1 MLESTHVLP
10 PSSATH
16 SVAAGSCL
24 WMLLLLTAWCFWPA
38 ITGPFVFDDFPN
50 LQNLAQLG
58 GHVDWQHV
66 GLYLYSFVDNPGRPL
81 SALSFLIEDSTWPT
95 FPAAFKR
102 DNLLFHLLA
111 GALVFWLAMRLARLL
126 DRTANKAALVALA
139 CTAMWLLNPMQL
151 SATMLVVQRMNI
163 LSSIFM
169 LAGLL
174 LYLRA
179 LDAARLPEFAR
190 VATAGLVLVI
200 SGTVALLCK
209 ENGVLVF
216 AYACVLNVTLLRGKL
231 LAMRPANRHLLMWG
245 SASPLLILG
254 ALAIAFSPSVLQGYE
269 LREFTLAQR
278 LLTEPRILFD
288 YLAAIVLPRLSGQGI
303 FHDDYIVSQSLL
315 EPMSTLFALLGL
327 VVLLASAWWARRRA
341 PLYAFAVLWF
351 FAGHLLESTVIPL
364 ELYFEHRNYLP
375 MLGPLYAISTMLLT
389 VRPAWQK
396 PAMAVLAVWLG
407 TATVLTVSNA
417 GIWGD
422 RGKLAMVWAQQ
433 SPRSMRAV
441 QMLASYHADMGDV
454 AQARATLDAGIRRL
468 PARTELQFQ
477 RVLLDCIDRGLRP
490 GQWQHLLQIAA
501 TNRYSRGI
509 PDVVTHFTKQVT
521 GERCHDTLAIADVR
535 QLVAVLLANLNYG
548 RDSDTRGYL
557 YYELSKLALAEH
569 DLDAMMQQMDLS
581 YAYRPNPLV
590 AREQAIYLLTAGL
603 PDDAL
608 RYLDRSDNTPQPW
621 FKSHVLDIKRKNQ
634 PLRNNAV
641 EMQHALRSHTAPLQ
655 PDKTEPA
662 RSQGTDQ

>member
-1 MLESTHVLP
+1 MSAHLFHRP
-10 PSSATH
+10 P
-16 SVAAGSCL
+16 AGVVHALTIGLCVWL
-24 WMLLLLTAWCFWPA
+24 LLLLTAWCFWPA

-58 GHVDWQHV
+58 GRIDRGNL

-102 DNLLFHLLA
+102 DNILFHLLA
-111 GALVFWLAMRLARLL
+111 GLLVFWLALRLAGLL
-126 DRTANKAALVALA
+126 NRTASKATLVALA
-139 CTAMWLLNPMQL
+139 CAAMWLLHPMQL

-174 LYLRA
+174 TYLRA

-190 VATAGLVLVI
+190 VAAAGLALAV
-200 SGTVALLCK
+200 SGAVAFLCK

-216 AYACVLNVTLLRGKL
+216 AYACVLNLTLLRGKL
-231 LAMRPANRHLLMWG
+231 LAMRPGNRRLLLWG
-245 SASPLLILG
+245 SASPLLLLG
-254 ALAIAFSPSVLQGYE
+254 TLATVYSASVVQGYE

-278 LLTEPRILFD
+278 LLTEPRILLD
-288 YLAAIVLPRLSGQGI
+288 YLGAIVLPRLSGQGI
-303 FHDDYIVSQSLL
+303 FHDDYVVSQSLL
-315 EPMSTLFALLGL
+315 QPVFTVFALLGI
-327 VVLLASAWWARRRA
+327 VVLLGSAWWVRCRA

-375 MLGPLYAISTMLLT
+375 MLGPLFAIAGTLLT
-389 VRPAWQK
+389 VRPGWQK
-396 PAMAVLAVWLG
+396 WAMAVLAVWLG
-407 TATVLTVSNA
+407 TAATLTVSNA

-422 RGKLAMVWAQQ
+422 RGKLALVWAQQ
-433 SPRSMRAV
+433 SPRSMRAI
-441 QMLASYHADMGDV
+441 QMLASYHADMGDL

-490 GQWQHLLQIAA
+490 GQWQHLLQVAA

-509 PDVVTHFTKQVT
+509 PEVVTSFTTQATVD
-521 GERCHDTLAIADVR
+521 RCHGTLASADVR
-535 QLVAVLLANLNYG
+535 DLVSVLLANPYYR
-548 RDSDTRGYL
+548 RDSDTQGYL
-557 YYELSKLALAEH
+557 YYELSRLALAEH
-569 DLDAMMQQMDLS
+569 DLNAMMQQMDLS
-581 YAYRPNPLV
+581 YTYRPNPLV
-590 AREQAIYLLTAGL
+590 PREQAIYLLTAGL

-608 RYLDRSDNTPQPW
+608 RYLDRSDNTPLPW
-621 FKSHVLDIKRKNQ
+621 IKSQLLDIRARNQ
-634 PLRNNAV
+634 SLRRSALGMQQALRTRATPTQLVPTQSPLR
-641 EMQHALRSHTAPLQ
+641 
-655 PDKTEPA
+655 
-662 RSQGTDQ
+662 